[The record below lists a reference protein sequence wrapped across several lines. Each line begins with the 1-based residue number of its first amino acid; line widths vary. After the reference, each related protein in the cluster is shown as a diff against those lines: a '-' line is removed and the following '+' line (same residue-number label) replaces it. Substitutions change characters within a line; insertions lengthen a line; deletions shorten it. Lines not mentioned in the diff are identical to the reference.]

1 MQFEKEDSEV
11 SQSQLGRCGQF
22 SKIGNGRKAP

>member
-1 MQFEKEDSEV
+1 MRFEKQNAEV
-11 SQSQLGRCGQF
+11 SQSQLGRGGQF